1 MYKQNKIKLDKMN
14 KEQLRMQMLAG
25 IITESQYKAKLNENE
40 SIKPKEITVKINPSK
55 NTKDRTWRKDEIILN
70 TRESVNVGND
80 VQSGATGM
88 KMLYFAKYVPEQDQI
103 KLYVGADKNSLK
115 DLTQRTFD
123 SFEVGSKD
131 DDDMFEITSIK

>member
-1 MYKQNKIKLDKMN
+1 MKKQILSEEFK
-14 KEQLRMQMLAG
+14 RMQKLAG
-25 IITESQYKAKLNENE
+25 ILNEDE

-55 NTKDRTWRKDEIILN
+55 STKDRTWRKDEIILN

>member
-1 MYKQNKIKLDKMN
+1 MKKQILSEEFK
-14 KEQLRMQMLAG
+14 RMQKLAG
-25 IITESQYKAKLNENE
+25 ILNENE

-55 NTKDRTWRKDEIILN
+55 STKDRTWRKDEIILN

>member
-1 MYKQNKIKLDKMN
+1 MKKQILSEEFK
-14 KEQLRMQMLAG
+14 RMQKLAG
-25 IITESQYKAKLNENE
+25 ILNENE

>member
-1 MYKQNKIKLDKMN
+1 MKKQILSEEFK
-14 KEQLRMQMLAG
+14 RMQKLAG
-25 IITESQYKAKLNENE
+25 ILNEEE

-55 NTKDRTWRKDEIILN
+55 STKDRTWRKDEIILN

-115 DLTQRTFD
+115 DLTQCTFD

-131 DDDMFEITSIK
+131 DTDMFEITSIK

>member
-1 MYKQNKIKLDKMN
+1 MKKIILSEEFK
-14 KEQLRMQMLAG
+14 RMQKLAG
-25 IITESQYKAKLNENE
+25 ILNEDE

-55 NTKDRTWRKDEIILN
+55 STKDRTWRKDEIILN

-131 DDDMFEITSIK
+131 DGDMFEITSIK